1 MSRHLISLLLLATVI
16 SATPA
21 RAQDEAG
28 PARWLEGCE
37 RNAYGNRSR
46 SRSCELREYTVPRT
60 SQLVV
65 DGKQNGSVAFFGS
78 DRNDVRIVAMIQ
90 AEAGSEDEVAALA
103 KQLKVETAGGRVR
116 TDGPEW
122 RRNTSW
128 SVSYHIYVPRQ
139 SNLEAETYN
148 GGVSAHLVI
157 GTMRFTAM
165 NGGISL
171 DQVSGDVRGRT
182 TNGGVH
188 ARLAGSTWSGSGLDL
203 RTTNGGVSLMIPR
216 GYNAQLEIGTV
227 NGGMSFD
234 FPITVRG
241 RIDRQISTQ
250 LGSGGPVVRATT
262 TNGGVRI
269 SQR

>member
-1 MSRHLISLLLLATVI
+1 MSRHLISLLFLSTVV
-16 SATPA
+16 STRPA
-21 RAQDEAG
+21 LAQDQAG
-28 PARWLEGCE
+28 LARWLESCE
-37 RNAYGNRSR
+37 RNGNRNR

-78 DRNDVRIVAMIQ
+78 DRSDVRIVAMIQ
-90 AEAGSEDEVAALA
+90 AEAGSDDEAEALA
-103 KQLKVETAGGRVR
+103 KQLKVETAGGRVH
-116 TDGPEW
+116 TEGPEW

-148 GGVSAHLVI
+148 GGVSAQLVN
-157 GTMRFTAM
+157 GTMRFTAV
-165 NGGISL
+165 NGGISV
-171 DQVSGDVRGRT
+171 DQVSGDVRGET

-188 ARLAGSTWSGSGLDL
+188 ARLAGTSWTGNGLNL

-216 GYNAQLEIGTV
+216 GYNARLETGTV
-227 NGGMSFD
+227 NGGMNFD

-241 RIDRQISTQ
+241 RLDREISTQ
-250 LGSGGPVVRATT
+250 LGSGGPLVRATT

-269 SQR
+269 QQR